1 MKPGRRVR
9 PSMART
15 LQAAL
20 GYRLAPSVENA
31 VASWW
36 EKDTTHFPDVTWKY
50 STLSCQV
57 V

>member
-1 MKPGRRVR
+1 
-9 PSMART
+9 MAPT

-20 GYRLAPSVENA
+20 GYRLAPSVENV

-50 STLSCQV
+50 GTLSCQV